1 MDEILPYTSLKR
13 STFYY
18 QAQRINRRKNKDEEL
33 LKLIKEVKSKH
44 PCFGYRTVTLKL
56 RSQGIKVNHKRVSRI
71 MRENDLSAHMYNKQ
85 RRKYNSAL
93 GPQGKKAKNLLH
105 RRFDTHLPF
114 QKMVTDVSEF
124 RYGNKTQEER
134 VALCPVK
141 YTDQIDKNFRRLGCG
156 IVPRSSRFCLC
167 KRVWY

>member
-85 RRKYNSAL
+85 RR
-93 GPQGKKAKNLLH
+93 
-105 RRFDTHLPF
+105 R
-114 QKMVTDVSEF
+114 
-124 RYGNKTQEER
+124 
-134 VALCPVK
+134 
-141 YTDQIDKNFRRLGCG
+141 I
-156 IVPRSSRFCLC
+156 
-167 KRVWY
+167 